1 VHTIINSLAVSGNYS
16 VIINSSSKKI
26 YQSRKKIFTLKY
38 NYSKCET
45 LFFQKIMSGVSGNQF
60 K

>member
-1 VHTIINSLAVSGNYS
+1 MSGNYS